1 MVTEHTINQQILC
14 LHQGSVAW
22 RYISHFNKTAQPN
35 SKPTDLPFQ
44 HTGKIRNCAKIS
56 AVSDSEYGK
65 LAGP

>member
-1 MVTEHTINQQILC
+1 MSPTTTSWQEEKSVFTTEIL
-14 LHQGSVAW
+14 L
-22 RYISHFNKTAQPN
+22 HFNKTAQPN